1 MAPAKFIGMLF
12 QSRDMMHLMHL
23 KTESFA
29 EHKALNAYYDGILEL
44 TDNFTESYFG
54 YYGRVDITIPQSTAE
69 DAISHLKSL
78 AKTIDDEYKNYPHC
92 LQNILDE
99 ISDLVYKTL
108 YLLTL
113 T

>member
-44 TDNFTESYFG
+44 TDSLTESYFG
-54 YYGRVDITIPQSTAE
+54 YYGRLDISIPQSTAE

-78 AKTIDDEYKNYPHC
+78 AKTIDAERENYPSC

-99 ISDLVYKTL
+99 MSALVYKTL

>member
-1 MAPAKFIGMLF
+1 
-12 QSRDMMHLMHL
+12 MHL

-29 EHKALNAYYDGILEL
+29 EHKALNAYYDGILEF
-44 TDNFTESYFG
+44 TDSFTESYFG
-54 YYGRVDITIPQSTAE
+54 YYGRLDITIPQSTAE
-69 DAISHLKSL
+69 DAITHLKSL

-99 ISDLVYKTL
+99 MSALIYKTL

>member
-1 MAPAKFIGMLF
+1 MAPGKFIGMLF

-29 EHKALNAYYDGILEL
+29 EHKALNAYYDSILEL

-78 AKTIDDEYKNYPHC
+78 AKTIDAERDNYPSC

-99 ISDLVYKTL
+99 MSGLIYKTL

>member
-1 MAPAKFIGMLF
+1 MAPGKFIGMLF

-54 YYGRVDITIPQSTAE
+54 YYGRVDISIPQSTAE
-69 DAISHLKSL
+69 DAITHLKSL
-78 AKTIDDEYKNYPHC
+78 AKTIDSERENYPTC

-99 ISDLVYKTL
+99 MSSLVYKTL
-108 YLLTL
+108 YLLSL

>member
-1 MAPAKFIGMLF
+1 MTPGKFLGVLF
-12 QSRDMMHLMHL
+12 QSRDAMHLMHL

-44 TDNFTESYFG
+44 TDSFAESYFG
-54 YYGRVDITIPQSTAE
+54 YYGRQDITIPQSNAE
-69 DAISHLKSL
+69 DAITHLKGL
-78 AKTIDDEYKNYPHC
+78 AKTIEAEYKNYPSC
-92 LQNILDE
+92 LQNIMDE
-99 ISDLVYKTL
+99 ISALIYKTL

>member
-44 TDNFTESYFG
+44 TDGFTESYFG
-54 YYGRVDITIPQSTAE
+54 YYGRLDISIPQSTAE
-69 DAISHLKSL
+69 DAIAHLKSL
-78 AKTIDDEYKNYPHC
+78 AKTIDAERENYPSC

-99 ISDLVYKTL
+99 MSALVYKTL

>member
-44 TDNFTESYFG
+44 TDGVTESYFG
-54 YYGRVDITIPQSTAE
+54 YYGRLDISIPQSTAE
-69 DAISHLKSL
+69 DAITHLKSL
-78 AKTIDDEYKNYPHC
+78 AKTIDAERDNYPSC

-99 ISDLVYKTL
+99 MSALVYKTL

>member
-29 EHKALNAYYDGILEL
+29 EHKALNAYYDGILEF

-54 YYGRVDITIPQSTAE
+54 YYGRLDITIPQSTAE
-69 DAISHLKSL
+69 DAITHLKLL
-78 AKTIDDEYKNYPHC
+78 AKTIDEEYKNYTHC

-99 ISDLVYKTL
+99 MSGLIYKTL

>member
-1 MAPAKFIGMLF
+1 
-12 QSRDMMHLMHL
+12 
-23 KTESFA
+23 
-29 EHKALNAYYDGILEL
+29 LEF

-54 YYGRVDITIPQSTAE
+54 YYGRLDITIPQSTAE
-69 DAISHLKSL
+69 DAITHLKSL
-78 AKTIDDEYKNYPHC
+78 AKTIDEEYKNYPHC

-99 ISDLVYKTL
+99 MSGLIYKTL

>member
-29 EHKALNAYYDGILEL
+29 EHKALNAYYDSILEL
-44 TDNFTESYFG
+44 TDSLTESYFG
-54 YYGRVDITIPQSTAE
+54 YYGRLDISIPQSTAE

-78 AKTIDDEYKNYPHC
+78 AKTIDAERENYPSC

-99 ISDLVYKTL
+99 MSALVYKTL

>member
-29 EHKALNAYYDGILEL
+29 EHKALNAYYDGILEF

-54 YYGRVDITIPQSTAE
+54 YYGRLDITIPRSTAE
-69 DAISHLKSL
+69 GAITHLKSL
-78 AKTIDDEYKNYPHC
+78 AKTIDEEYKNYPHC

-99 ISDLVYKTL
+99 MSGLIYKTL

>member
-44 TDNFTESYFG
+44 TDSLAESYFG
-54 YYGRVDITIPQSTAE
+54 YYGRLDISIPQSTAE
-69 DAISHLKSL
+69 DAITHLKSL
-78 AKTIDDEYKNYPHC
+78 AKTIDAERENYPSC

-99 ISDLVYKTL
+99 MSALVYKTL

>member
-44 TDNFTESYFG
+44 TDGFTESYFG
-54 YYGRVDITIPQSTAE
+54 YYGRLDISIPQSTAE
-69 DAISHLKSL
+69 DAITHLKSL
-78 AKTIDDEYKNYPHC
+78 AKTIDAERENYPSC
-92 LQNILDE
+92 LQNTLDE
-99 ISDLVYKTL
+99 MSALVYKTL

>member
-29 EHKALNAYYDGILEL
+29 ENKALNAYYDGILEL

-54 YYGRVDITIPQSTAE
+54 YFGRVDISIPQSTAE
-69 DAISHLKSL
+69 DAITHLKSL
-78 AKTIDDEYKNYPHC
+78 AKTIDEEYKNYPHC

-99 ISDLVYKTL
+99 MSDLVYKTL